1 MRFGGAGDVV
11 WFAEVDVERAGWG
24 GGADGRDAAT
34 DTVERVGL
42 DLEDDG
48 EARCFGFRPTGGG
61 TFFDV
66 ELVVDVDRRRSGT
79 TGFDCPAVDLKV
91 EVLSPM
97 PV

>member
-1 MRFGGAGDVV
+1 M
-11 WFAEVDVERAGWG
+11 WFAVVERVGWA
-24 GGADGRDAAT
+24 GGADGRDAVT

-48 EARCFGFRPTGGG
+48 EVRCFGLRPTGGG

-66 ELVVDVDRRRSGT
+66 ELVVDVDRRRSATAGC
-79 TGFDCPAVDLKV
+79 DWPAVGLKV
-91 EVLSPM
+91 EVLSPR

>member
-1 MRFGGAGDVV
+1 MRFGGAGNVV
-11 WFAEVDVERAGWG
+11 LFAAVERVGWG
-24 GGADGRDAAT
+24 GGADGRDAVT

-48 EARCFGFRPTGGG
+48 EVRCFGLRPTGGG

-66 ELVVDVDRRRSGT
+66 ELVVEVDKRRSGT
-79 TGFDCPAVDLKV
+79 AGFDCPAVGLKV
-91 EVLSPM
+91 EVLSPR

>member
-1 MRFGGAGDVV
+1 MRFGGAGSVV
-11 WFAEVDVERAGWG
+11 WFAVVERVGWT
-24 GGADGRDAAT
+24 GGADGRDAVT

-48 EARCFGFRPTGGG
+48 EVRCFGLRPTGGG

-66 ELVVDVDRRRSGT
+66 ELVVDVDRRRSAT
-79 TGFDCPAVDLKV
+79 TGCDWPAVGLKV
-91 EVLSPM
+91 EVLSPR